1 MASQDFQAPVVSD
14 TSAGTDQ
21 RPGTPKLGRISSV
34 DLREVWTSED
44 KHLTPWLAQAENLEL
59 LGEALGIDL
68 QLEAQEK
75 DVGPFRADLLCKNTA
90 EEDSWVVI
98 ENQIER
104 TDHKHLGQLLTYASG
119 LHAKTIVWISSQISE
134 EHRAAIDWLNRIANR
149 SVRFF
154 GIEIELWKIGDSLAA
169 PRFNVVCKPNEW
181 ESTVDDAKDA
191 IGAGEGNRSQKLRI
205 RYWTAFRDYLREHH
219 STLRPQKPSRDH
231 WYSFGIGTSRAHT
244 AALLITRDNKIAVEL
259 AMNADDAKEVF
270 RELYEQKDAVEK
282 TIGGPLDWRE
292 MPNKKASRIVV
303 FNSADGY
310 KEDTWPEQFAWL
322 REKLEA
328 FDRVFRPLLAR
339 A

>member
-1 MASQDFQAPVVSD
+1 MTA
-14 TSAGTDQ
+14 TDHKGGMQ
-21 RPGTPKLGRISSV
+21 KLGRISPV
-34 DLREVWTSED
+34 DLREIWTSED
-44 KHLTPWLAQAENLEL
+44 KHFTPWLAQAENLEL

-98 ENQIER
+98 ENQIEK

-119 LHAKTIVWISSQISE
+119 LHAKTIVWISS
-134 EHRAAIDWLNRIANR
+134 HIDWLNRIANR

-154 GIEIELWKIGDSLAA
+154 GIEIELWKIGDSPAA

-181 ESTVDDAKDA
+181 EATVDDAKDA
-191 IGAGEGNRSQKLRI
+191 IGAEEGNRSQKLRI

-219 STLRPQKPSRDH
+219 SSLRPQKPSRDH

-259 AMNADDAKEVF
+259 AMNAEDAKEIF
-270 RELYEQKDAVEK
+270 RELSEQKDAIEK
-282 TIGGPLDWRE
+282 AIGEPLDWRE
-292 MPNKKASRIVV
+292 MPDKKASRIVL
-303 FNSADGY
+303 FKSADGY
-310 KEDTWPEQFAWL
+310 KEETWPEQFSWL

-328 FDRVFRPLLAR
+328 FDNVFRPLLAR
-339 A
+339 T

>member
-1 MASQDFQAPVVSD
+1 VEQRSSQPTGDSNPPAAVD
-14 TSAGTDQ
+14 
-21 RPGTPKLGRISSV
+21 RPGRVQKLGRIESV
-34 DLREVWTSED
+34 DLRDVWTSED
-44 KHLTPWLAQAENLEL
+44 RHFTPWLAQPENLEL

-98 ENQIER
+98 ENQIEK

-119 LHAKTIVWISSQISE
+119 LHAKTVVWISSQISE

-154 GIEIELWKIGDSLAA
+154 GIEIELWRIGDSQAA

-181 ESTVDDAKDA
+181 EATVDDAKDA
-191 IGAGEGNRSQKLRI
+191 IGAEEGNRSQKLRI
-205 RYWTAFRDYLREHH
+205 RYWTAFREYLREHR
-219 STLRPQKPSRDH
+219 SSLRPQKPSRDH

-244 AALLITRDNKIAVEL
+244 AALLITRDEKIAVEL
-259 AMNADDAKEVF
+259 SMNGEDAKDLF
-270 RELYEQKDAVEK
+270 HELHEQKDAIEK
-282 TIGGPLDWRE
+282 AVGQSLDWRE
-292 MPNKKASRIVV
+292 MPDKKASRIVV
-303 FNSADGY
+303 FKSADGY
-310 KEDTWPEQFAWL
+310 MENTWPEQFGWL
-322 REKLEA
+322 REKLEV
-328 FDRVFRPLLAR
+328 FDKVFRPLVAK